1 MKYNIASLRV
11 DYKKKEL
18 DVKDVNPNPFKQ
30 FDIWMKEAIDA
41 ELPDA
46 NAMTLATA
54 DRNGQIASRIV
65 LLKELE
71 NELFVFYTNYES
83 KKGKHLSENPYAAIT
98 FFWPPLERQIN
109 IRGRVTKVNEEISD
123 KYFESRPRKSQLGA
137 WSSKQSS
144 IIPSRSHLVK
154 KFAGYA
160 FKYLGK
166 KVPRPSFWGGYG
178 LKPDYIEFWQGRPS
192 RLHDRIEYERQSDDS
207 WKISRLSP

>member
-1 MKYNIASLRV
+1 MKYNIANLRV

-18 DVKDVNPNPFKQ
+18 DVKDVDVDPFNQ

-46 NAMTLATA
+46 NAMTLSTA
-54 DRNGQIASRIV
+54 NKEGQIASRIV
-65 LLKELE
+65 LLKAIEDDS
-71 NELFVFYTNYES
+71 FIFYTNYES
-83 KKGKHLSENPYAAIT
+83 KKGKHLKENPYASIT
-98 FFWPPLERQIN
+98 FFWPQLERQVN
-109 IRGRVTKVNEEISD
+109 IRGPVNKVNGSVSD

-137 WSSKQSS
+137 WSSKQSRE
-144 IIPSRSHLVK
+144 IPSRSYLVK

-192 RLHDRIEYERQSDDS
+192 RLHDRIEYERQKDNS
-207 WKISRLSP
+207 WKIVRLSP